1 MYSEEG
7 LSGLQLEIWQSVASG
22 RAVKADPGYPEVPF
36 DLIRQL
42 VLGHGPDRPRGLKL
56 SGVRITGDLDLEAA
70 TLVCPLWL
78 TDCWMGEWN
87 FEQAEA
93 KGIYLESCRF
103 LGFRGSQLHTQHTL
117 AIRDC
122 IVTGT
127 VKLGGAKVDGQ
138 LVLADTRITNLGKD
152 ALSADGLR
160 VGQDLICTGLF
171 RLVGG
176 CRLIGA
182 QIQGQF
188 VARGATFYNPDAMA
202 LNASHLTVTEAVHW
216 DEGFTATGEVRLVGA
231 QIGGNFFCV
240 GGRFSNPK
248 NCAILADGL
257 EVSRDVIFGPEG
269 DSLKPGEIT
278 TVDGIVL
285 TDAVIHGRL
294 TCAGTRFSRAGDTAI
309 GARGLTVGR
318 ALDLRNTTVVDGSI
332 DLRRARVGEL
342 TDQGF
347 AWPEEVLLVEFIYGA
362 LQPISEVRE
371 RIKWLKRNGSF
382 SSQIYRQLALTYR
395 TAGHLEQADKVLVA
409 EQWARRRTPR
419 RRITRWFAQFKGA
432 GLWATVGYGFSPLRI
447 LVSLVLLEIAGGTL
461 FSTQRNDFSLT
472 RAAKD
477 ADVDFQPW
485 LYSLDLLLPVVNL
498 RQRELVIAHHASAWC
513 SSLFVIAGWAL
524 GTALVIGVG
533 SAIKRTE

>member
-7 LSGLQLEIWQSVASG
+7 LSGLQLEIWQSVSSG

-42 VLGHGPDRPRGLKL
+42 VLGHGPDRPRRLKL
-56 SGVRITGDLDLEAA
+56 SGVQITGDLDLEAA

-78 TDCWMGEWN
+78 TDCRMGEWN

-103 LGFRGSQLHTQHTL
+103 LGFRGSQLHTKHTL
-117 AIRDC
+117 AITDC

-127 VKLGGAKVDGQ
+127 VKLGGAKIDGQ

-152 ALSADGLR
+152 ALSADGLT
-160 VGQDLICTGLF
+160 VGQDLICTGRFTLA
-171 RLVGG
+171 GG
-176 CRLIGA
+176 CHLIGA
-182 QIQGQF
+182 HIQGQF
-188 VARGATFYNPDAMA
+188 VARGATFYNPGDMA
-202 LNASHLTVTEAVHW
+202 LDASHLTVSEATHW
-216 DEGFTATGEVRLVGA
+216 DEGFTATGEVRLIGA
-231 QIGGNFFCV
+231 QIGGQFCCV
-240 GGRFSNPK
+240 RGTFSNSK
-248 NCAILADGL
+248 GCAILADGL
-257 EVSRDVIFGPEG
+257 EARRDVIFGPEG
-269 DSLKPGEIT
+269 DSLNPEDIT

-294 TCAGTRFSRAGDTAI
+294 MCAGTRFSRAGDKAI
-309 GARGLTVGR
+309 RARGLTVGR
-318 ALDLRNTTVVDGSI
+318 SLVLRDTTVVEGSI

-342 TDQGF
+342 ADQGF
-347 AWPEEVLLVEFIYGA
+347 AWPEKVLLVEFVYGG
-362 LQPISEVRE
+362 LQPINGVRE

-382 SSQIYRQLALTYR
+382 SSQIYRQLALAYR
-395 TAGHLEQADKVLVA
+395 TAGHLEQADRVLVA
-409 EQWARRRTPR
+409 EQWARRRTPSR
-419 RRITRWFAQFKGA
+419 RFTRWFAQLKGA

-447 LVSLVLLEIAGGTL
+447 LISLILLEIAGGTL
-461 FSTQRNDFSLT
+461 FSTQRKDISLT
-472 RAAKD
+472 KAAQG
-477 ADVDFQPW
+477 AGADFQPW

-498 RQRELVIAHHASAWC
+498 RQRDLVIVHGASAWC
-513 SSLFVIAGWAL
+513 SSFFVIAGWAL